1 MQIKISSLP
10 ATIELLRAS
19 RHNPEAPDFDAY
31 IYALGEDAEQPLK
44 NALAGRNKI
53 VISRIFDD
61 IRRIDDKRG
70 KAPTQNDIDYFVRN
84 FRELIENKI
93 EKVHINCYAGVSRS
107 TALAFILLRM
117 TGLSNQKAWDQL
129 ELLAPYCY
137 PNTLI
142 LKYADRSHELPD
154 DIGPSSME
162 KFVLA
167 KLGK

>member
-19 RHNPEAPDFDAY
+19 RNNPEAPDFDAY
-31 IYALGEDAEQPLK
+31 VYSLGEDAEKPLK
-44 NALAGRNKI
+44 DALAGRNKI

-70 KAPTQNDIDYFVRN
+70 KAPTQNDIDYFIRS

-107 TALAFILLRM
+107 PGLAFLLLRM
-117 TGLSNQKAWDQL
+117 IGLSNEDAWDQL
-129 ELLAPYCY
+129 ISLAPYCY
-137 PNTLI
+137 PNTLM

-162 KFVLA
+162 KFVLT
-167 KLGK
+167 KLGQ